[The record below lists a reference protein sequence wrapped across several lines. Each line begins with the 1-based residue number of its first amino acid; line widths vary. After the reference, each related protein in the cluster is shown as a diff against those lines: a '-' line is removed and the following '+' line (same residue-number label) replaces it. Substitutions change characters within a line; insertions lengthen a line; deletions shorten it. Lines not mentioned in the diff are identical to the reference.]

1 MEKLTEELRISN
13 IRNSNQEN
21 RVEALITMVTGFE
34 GLLKDSCRQNQSP
47 SGIKRRRSNE
57 SRINRDEG
65 RVQLEDVSMVIDNNA
80 AATPASRNAF
90 ITRCDDKFAAVAST
104 SPAATVAA
112 AATVAVASRQQQ

>member
-13 IRNSNQEN
+13 IRNSNQES
-21 RVEALITMVTGFE
+21 RVKALISMVTGFE

-65 RVQLEDVSMVIDNNA
+65 RVQLEDVSMVIDNN
-80 AATPASRNAF
+80 RYVCF
-90 ITRCDDKFAAVAST
+90 EKRLYHKM
-104 SPAATVAA
+104 
-112 AATVAVASRQQQ
+112 R